1 MVHPTLA
8 KEGVAVADRSGRLGG
23 WLEALDRG
31 PRPEDFKH
39 LQSLIGLAWVREA
52 LERSGT
58 ETLRRRKLPN
68 EVVVWLVIGLAMFR
82 SWSIE
87 YTVKH
92 LGLGSQAGKGPVG
105 KFVSS
110 AAIVKARVRVGV
122 SALLE
127 LFEITALSW
136 IREFEDFNRWR
147 DLGLFALDG
156 STLRVAD
163 TAGNEEVYGRPGS
176 SRSPA
181 AYPQARL
188 VAIVGVGCRMVLDFV
203 VGTLAQSE
211 QVLAQMLLG
220 NLPDRSL
227 LILDRGF
234 VNYAI
239 FARIIQTG
247 AEHYFLCRA
256 KKGLKAKIVRELGPG
271 DVLVE
276 LTVSARHRRE
286 DPTLPKTIVVRRL
299 DYQIAGFQP
308 QQLFTSLLEPRA
320 YPAREVI
327 ALYHKRWEIE
337 IAYDE
342 IKTHTLERE
351 ETLRSRN
358 PELVLQEIYGLLL
371 AYNLVR
377 VLMARAARQAGV
389 EPYRMSY
396 RNSLL
401 EARVFLMGAWAV
413 APGALPRHYK
423 RLCAEL
429 AHLVLPERRSRRY
442 PRAVKIKM
450 SSYPRKKPN

>member
-1 MVHPTLA
+1 M
-8 KEGVAVADRSGRLGG
+8 ADRSGRLGG

-122 SALLE
+122 SALME

-163 TAGNEEVYGRPGS
+163 TVGNEEVYGRPGS

-256 KKGLKAKIVRELGPG
+256 KKGLKAKIVRELGLG
-271 DVLVE
+271 DVLIE

-308 QQLFTSLLEPRA
+308 QQLFTSLLDPKA

-450 SSYPRKKPN
+450 SSYPCKKPN